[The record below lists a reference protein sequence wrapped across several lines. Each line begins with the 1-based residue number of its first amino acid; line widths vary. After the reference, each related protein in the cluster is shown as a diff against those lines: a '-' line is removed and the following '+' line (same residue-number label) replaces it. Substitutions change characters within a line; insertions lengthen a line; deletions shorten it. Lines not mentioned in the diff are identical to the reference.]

1 VSDPTSSS
9 TVPGVAAIGAPRVT
23 AFNRILPRL
32 APDVFVADTA
42 RVIGDVELGAGSS
55 VWYGAVVRGDVFH
68 IRIGARVNL
77 QDHTIVHVTTGRHAT
92 LIEDDV
98 TVGHRVTL
106 HGCIVRRGALIG
118 MGATVMDGAEVGEG
132 AMVGAGALVTP
143 GTHIPPGMLAV
154 GAPAKVVRALRPD
167 EVAHLER
174 SAAGYAELAR
184 IYREANEREA
194 AEPEPRVADV
204 GGSR

>member
-1 VSDPTSSS
+1 MSDPTTPSSPS
-9 TVPGVAAIGAPRVT
+9 VAPALGAPRVT

-32 APDVFVADTA
+32 AADVFVADTA
-42 RVIGDVELGAGSS
+42 RVIGDVAIGAGSS
-55 VWYGAVVRGDVFH
+55 VWFGAVVRGDVFH

-106 HGCIVRRGALIG
+106 HGCTVRRGALIG
-118 MGATVMDGAEVGEG
+118 MGATVMDGAEIGEG

-143 GTHIPPGMLAV
+143 GTRIPPSMLAI
-154 GAPAKVVRALRPD
+154 GAPAKVVRPLRPD

-184 IYREANEREA
+184 IYRAGDA
-194 AEPEPRVADV
+194 GDTASGGPR
-204 GGSR
+204 